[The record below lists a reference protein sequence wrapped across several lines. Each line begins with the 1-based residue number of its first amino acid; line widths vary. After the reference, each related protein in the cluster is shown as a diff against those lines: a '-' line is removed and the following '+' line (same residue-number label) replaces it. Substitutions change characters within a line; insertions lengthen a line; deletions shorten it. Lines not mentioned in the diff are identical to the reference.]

1 MQFTSML
8 AILVAVTGAVAAPG
22 GYKPPKPEKPAP
34 PPPSVQQIQC
44 SSGSPYCCTAEA
56 DGGSKGSN
64 GGNSKFSCSILS
76 GTCNAIAV
84 CCNNNNGAQTCTG
97 LGSSSITIVNSGNTN
112 TGGKKHG
119 GGGY

>member
-34 PPPSVQQIQC
+34 PPASVQQIQC

-56 DGGSKGSN
+56 DGGKKGSD
-64 GGNSKFSCSILS
+64 GGNSKFNCSVLS
-76 GTCNAIAV
+76 GTCNSIAV
-84 CCNNNNGAQTCTG
+84 CCNNNNGAATCTG
-97 LGSSSITIVNSGNTN
+97 LGYASIYISDSGNSGHK
-112 TGGKKHG
+112 GH
-119 GGGY
+119 